1 MVVSDGCVFIPTIET
16 WMVANEEKQIGII
29 NYEKGVENFTL
40 MVDIKNSSLNADEA
54 FWIFPVPG
62 DPEDAD
68 LDIIKDVQFYTW
80 GEEDIRDSVKDDVA
94 GNLFFMTITQT
105 YIMAIPLTWLWA
117 YGGMLGGIYNQEDLI
132 IHEHVEKM
140 GFTSELISANTSE
153 TINLYLEEKNINLTE
168 NADNI
173 IDEYIGNDYS
183 FVVSWISD
191 VETFKK
197 ETQTDYHDFWH
208 YYGEPFYI
216 LGVSVNFPTDEIYYP
231 LKLTSIYDDEII
243 PVLIQINGLVTPK
256 NTFNGMD
263 TTYYYENNKA
273 YTEITITTPSNS
285 FTEDLWILNKAPD
298 DVQTAKFIASNLLL
312 ISIIIFI
319 LCSILASIVS
329 AGIVYFNKK
338 PVFWKFTLLGLTNFL
353 SIFFVFVSCLLFK
366 INQKFVKKPVEK
378 KQKVSKGFELG
389 FRITFLVLGLIC
401 LTFFITSFF
410 ALYTIIIVVVFP
422 LIFGILMF
430 IYGGIKHPRVTLFT
444 GLFSLFFFVFL
455 YVFNTL
461 LQSII

>member
-1 MVVSDGCVFIPTIET
+1 
-16 WMVANEEKQIGII
+16 
-29 NYEKGVENFTL
+29 
-40 MVDIKNSSLNADEA
+40 
-54 FWIFPVPG
+54 
-62 DPEDAD
+62 
-68 LDIIKDVQFYTW
+68 
-80 GEEDIRDSVKDDVA
+80 
-94 GNLFFMTITQT
+94 
-105 YIMAIPLTWLWA
+105 MAIPLTWLWA

-298 DVQTAKFIASNLLL
+298 DNAD
-312 ISIIIFI
+312 
-319 LCSILASIVS
+319 
-329 AGIVYFNKK
+329 
-338 PVFWKFTLLGLTNFL
+338 
-353 SIFFVFVSCLLFK
+353 
-366 INQKFVKKPVEK
+366 
-378 KQKVSKGFELG
+378 
-389 FRITFLVLGLIC
+389 
-401 LTFFITSFF
+401 
-410 ALYTIIIVVVFP
+410 
-422 LIFGILMF
+422 
-430 IYGGIKHPRVTLFT
+430 
-444 GLFSLFFFVFL
+444 
-455 YVFNTL
+455 
-461 LQSII
+461 